1 MNAHSLTP
9 TKTWLALPLLFVVL
23 PAMSVAATSISV
35 KVTGV
40 PAEVEY
46 GQVLKGVVEIT
57 LSGLDGP
64 APLVQVS
71 LAVMEGETTVSR
83 NEVLLQ
89 GRGNGVHKLP
99 LSGTPVKALCGK
111 SQARLLIKCRLYTR
125 ILTDNETINAQ
136 TEVPFQV
143 TNAPGHMLYRIVNPK
158 LELALGKGSVQGKAF
173 REITANLLYSVQLGD
188 LADEKERV
196 TVHEKLEVAGPVNKV
211 LSSQTVYPEPH
222 DKLCEI
228 RSIHKPL
235 AVTEPG
241 VYTYHYTID
250 PESGIPLTGTVEI
263 DVPAEEPIAPPE
275 KALLIDSATVTP
287 SGPVGG
293 KFQLKMTYHAT
304 DLPIEGVNVQEWIH
318 FEGPADETLMV
329 ERVVEGTG
337 KRTSVYEATF
347 GNPGAYTWRVSVSA
361 PGLKSAA
368 KELSNEVTPATAPV
382 PSVPTYVCKGPVILL
397 DEKAGRPLPAGLTVG
412 EMSLTY
418 AVDWPP
424 GQRNANILSW
434 NTPPLSLQEG
444 QSVTLTLNSS
454 TGSMPQIGASWFID
468 CANGDNK
475 RGIGLVASGSGDPK
489 TSTYTFSFKPYM
501 QNFKTFIALEA
512 GRFGDNSSTL
522 SVSWRYERQEG
533 GSVLTTLKDVSA
545 K

>member
-1 MNAHSLTP
+1 MSAHSWTP
-9 TKTWLALPLLFVVL
+9 TKIWLASILLLGVL
-23 PAMSVAATSISV
+23 PATSVAAPSISV

-46 GQVLKGVVEIT
+46 GQVLKGMVEIT

-64 APLVQVS
+64 SPLVQVS
-71 LAVMEGETTVSR
+71 LAVLEGDTTVSR

-99 LSGTPVKALCGK
+99 LSGTPVRALCGK
-111 SQARLLIKCRLYTR
+111 SQARLLVRCRLYTR

-136 TEVPFQV
+136 TEVPFKV
-143 TNAPGHMLYRIVNPK
+143 TGAPEHSLYRIVNPK
-158 LELALGKGSVQGKAF
+158 LELALEKVSVQGKPS
-173 REITANLLYSVQLGD
+173 REIRANLLYSVQLGD

-196 TVHEKLEVAGPVNKV
+196 TVHEKLEVTGPVNKII
-211 LSSQTVYPEPH
+211 SSQTEYPEPH
-222 DKLCEI
+222 DKLCEVK
-228 RSIHKPL
+228 SIHKPL
-235 AVTEPG
+235 PVTEPG

-250 PESGIPLTGTVEI
+250 PAWGTPLTGTVEI
-263 DVPAEEPIAPPE
+263 DVPAEEPMAPPE
-275 KALLIDSATVTP
+275 RALLIDSATVTP

-293 KFQLKMTYHAT
+293 KFQVKMTYHAT
-304 DLPIEGVNVQEWIH
+304 DLPIEGANVQEWIH

-337 KRTSVYEATF
+337 KRTSVFEATF

-368 KELSNEVTPATAPV
+368 KELSSEVTPATSPV
-382 PSVPTYVCKGPVILL
+382 PAVPTYVCKGPVVLL
-397 DEKAGRPLPAGLTVG
+397 DEKTGQPLPAGLTVG

-424 GQRNANILSW
+424 GQRNVNIISW
-434 NTPPLSLQEG
+434 NAPPLSVQEG
-444 QSVTLTLNSS
+444 QGITLTLNCSA
-454 TGSMPQIGASWFID
+454 GSMPQIGASWFID
-468 CANGDNK
+468 CTNGDNK
-475 RGIGLVASGSGDPK
+475 RGIGPVGSSYGDPR
-489 TSTYTFSFKPYM
+489 TSTHTFAFKPYM
-501 QNFKTFIALEA
+501 QNSKTFIVLEA
-512 GRFGDNSSTL
+512 GRFGDKSSTL
-522 SVSWRYERQEG
+522 SVNWRYDRQEG